1 MKRLWAVIALLVVF
15 VSQAM
20 PAAARYDVKAAMV
33 MDMASG
39 QLLYEQDADKRIAPA
54 SLTKILTMY
63 LVWEDIEQG
72 RVKLEDTVT
81 ISAASAAT
89 GGSSMKLVKGE
100 QVTVHDLMRG
110 MGIAS
115 GNDACVAI
123 AEYISGSEENFVER
137 MNRKARFLGMQNS
150 SFKNPHGL
158 PAKGQVTTARDM
170 MRLASAYLRRFPGSL
185 EIHSKTHMYHNKI
198 KRKNSNKLLG
208 RVQGVDG
215 LKTGFVSAS
224 GFNIVVTAER
234 NNRRLLAVILG
245 GRTSAVRN
253 REATEVL
260 EACYDMPME
269 PRLQLAQEHQSSRQR
284 SVVQAAMRQAAAKGT
299 SSRGPNLRAA
309 VPEGV
314 DAVEQQ
320 VLQGSYAPAV
330 YALHESSWRTSSKA
344 SQRVNALLRRGLK
357 ARVERVDLGS
367 KGVWHRVYIGTFSSM
382 RQARNYK
389 KNLTRRLG
397 MGHAIVMEVDS

>member
-1 MKRLWAVIALLVVF
+1 MKRLWTVIALLALIVC
-15 VSQAM
+15 QAM

-39 QLLYEQDADKRIAPA
+39 QILYEQDADKKIAPA

-72 RVKLEDTVT
+72 RVKLEDTVS
-81 ISAASAAT
+81 ISAAAAAT

-100 QVTVHDLMRG
+100 QVTVYDLMCG

-123 AEYISGSEENFVER
+123 AEYISGSEENFVQR
-137 MNRKARFLGMQNS
+137 MNRKARFLGMQSS

-158 PAKGQVTTARDM
+158 PATGQLTSARDM
-170 MRLASAYLRRFPGSL
+170 MRLATAYLRRFPGSL
-185 EIHSKTHMYHNKI
+185 DIHSKTHMYHRKI

-208 RVQGVDG
+208 RVDGVDG

-224 GFNIVVTAER
+224 GFNIIVTAKR

-245 GRTSAVRN
+245 GRTSAIRN

-260 EACYDMPME
+260 EACYNMPQE
-269 PRLQLAQEHQSSRQR
+269 PRVHVAHDAQRTQR
-284 SVVQAAMRQAAAKGT
+284 SVVQAAMRQAAAQGT
-299 SSRGPNLRAA
+299 SSKGPNLRAA
-309 VPEGV
+309 VPQGV

-320 VLQGSYAPAV
+320 VLQGSYAPAL

-344 SQRVNALLRRGLK
+344 HQRVKALKRRGVN
-357 ARVERVDLGS
+357 ARSERVDLGG

-389 KNLTRRLG
+389 RSLTRRMG